1 MLRKLGTALL
11 TVSLMISSP
20 LTWAF
25 ALSDLQNTLEK
36 SAVISGDFE
45 QTKDIAML
53 SKPLVSNGNFVLSD
67 KEGLLWL
74 QTTPFPVA
82 LILSDQTLRQK
93 MPGQPE
99 QVIYAKDNPMA
110 FYFSDLFLAL
120 FHGDAD
126 VLTQQFSYELD
137 GSPEAWTLVLTP
149 TDAPLTKVFS
159 RITLSGSHNID
170 ALTMEELRGDKTTV
184 TFSDIRHASA
194 LTDEERRAFND

>member
-1 MLRKLGTALL
+1 MLSKLVTALL
-11 TVSLMISSP
+11 TFSLMISCP

-25 ALSDLQNTLEK
+25 GLSDLQNTLEK

-53 SKPLVSNGNFVLSD
+53 SKPLVSNGNFVLSE

-74 QTTPFPVA
+74 QATPFPVT

-99 QVIYAKDNPMA
+99 QVIHAKDNPMA
-110 FYFSDLFLAL
+110 FYFSDLFLGL
-120 FHGDAD
+120 FHADAD
-126 VLTQQFSYELD
+126 VLNQQFSYELD

-149 TDAPLTKVFS
+149 TEAPLTKVFS
-159 RITLSGSHNID
+159 QITLSGGHNID
-170 ALTMEELRGDKTTV
+170 VLTMEELRGDKTTV
-184 TFSDIRHASA
+184 TFSNIQRASA